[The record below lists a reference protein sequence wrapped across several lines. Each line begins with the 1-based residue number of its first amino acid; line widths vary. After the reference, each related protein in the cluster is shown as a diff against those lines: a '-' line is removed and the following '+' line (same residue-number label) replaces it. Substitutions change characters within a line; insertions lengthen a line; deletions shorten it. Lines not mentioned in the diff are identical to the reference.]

1 MKKSSRPLD
10 VLVNNAGVA
19 FLVPFETVSEAQFQ
33 QSFALNVTAVFF
45 LTQGLLQH
53 LAAPHR

>member
-1 MKKSSRPLD
+1 MSSSTMPGWLSWCRSRP
-10 VLVNNAGVA
+10 
-19 FLVPFETVSEAQFQ
+19 VSEAQFQ